1 MRSTEVM
8 LRHSDTR
15 WKQSKAP
22 LRSEAESW
30 GWRWHAESEEWA
42 RKGVQIA
49 KVRESQHNETKE
61 CATAQRN
68 KHCWL
73 GTVTMQRIQS
83 NIHVVFFAVI
93 KKQHFCFIAVFEKTV
108 PVLRERCLHP
118 SCQVLGSSL
127 LCCQCGTATRSA
139 TKHTK
144 VPTWRCPCHCV
155 FWTAQSWNN
164 SIWQAFHML
173 LFLPSKQW
181 SQIIWWAPTKSLY
194 KPGTTKAVFQHH
206 NYGT

>member
-1 MRSTEVM
+1 M

-68 KHCWL
+68 KHC
-73 GTVTMQRIQS
+73 
-83 NIHVVFFAVI
+83 
-93 KKQHFCFIAVFEKTV
+93 
-108 PVLRERCLHP
+108 
-118 SCQVLGSSL
+118 
-127 LCCQCGTATRSA
+127 
-139 TKHTK
+139 
-144 VPTWRCPCHCV
+144 
-155 FWTAQSWNN
+155 
-164 SIWQAFHML
+164 
-173 LFLPSKQW
+173 
-181 SQIIWWAPTKSLY
+181 
-194 KPGTTKAVFQHH
+194 
-206 NYGT
+206 